1 MTDKIRS
8 PMPTVEEI
16 LAGKTQG
23 GVPKP
28 AFSFAPASSETK
40 ATRWAAFK
48 ARMRSIFTGG

>member
-16 LAGKTQG
+16 LAGETQG